1 MSWSQKGKQPIL
13 LGLFGGSPEDRLAL
27 DCFETVVA
35 LIASRYDV
43 APVML
48 SGAALSRSALAGPE
62 GVFGRAAGYVVASA
76 LHGGEPETR
85 LTEVLDVQPAASLDG
100 RPVLLAGSGAQPAD
114 LFGLDVV
121 LRARLERL
129 GAEVMPRSAF
139 VLPEPTPLGGQQPD
153 RLSFRQ
159 EQQLARVTDQFR
171 RRFVARAF
179 PEAFIMSW

>member
-1 MSWSQKGKQPIL
+1 MSRTRTDHLPVL
-13 LGLFGGSPEDRLAL
+13 LGLFGGTPQDRLAL
-27 DCFETVVA
+27 DGFETAVA
-35 LIASRYDV
+35 LIASRHEV

-48 SGAALSRSALAGPE
+48 SGAALTRSALAGPE
-62 GVFGRAAGYVVASA
+62 GLFGRAAGYVVASA
-76 LHGGEPETR
+76 LPGGEPEAR
-85 LTEVLDVQPAASLDG
+85 LLEVLDLQPAGSLDG
-100 RPVLLAGSGAQPAD
+100 RPVLLAGSGAQPSD

-139 VLPEPTPLGGQQPD
+139 VLPEPTAAGGRQPD

-159 EQQLARVTDQFR
+159 EQQLARVTDQLR
-171 RRFVARAF
+171 RRLPARAY